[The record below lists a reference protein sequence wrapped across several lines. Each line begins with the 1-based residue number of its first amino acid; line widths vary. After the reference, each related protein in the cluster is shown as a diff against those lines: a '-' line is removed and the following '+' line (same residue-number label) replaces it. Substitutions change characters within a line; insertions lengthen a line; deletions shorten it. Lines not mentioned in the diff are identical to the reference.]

1 MIRERYRVKDNMLP
15 LSVMEECLTGL
26 RPYRHSLSPTYHYL
40 LYDKKVFY
48 KKNNYFFFETH
59 SHILLV

>member
-1 MIRERYRVKDNMLP
+1 MLP

-26 RPYRHSLSPTYHYL
+26 RPYKHSLSPTNHYL

-48 KKNNYFFFETH
+48 KKNNIFFETH
-59 SHILLV
+59 SYILLV